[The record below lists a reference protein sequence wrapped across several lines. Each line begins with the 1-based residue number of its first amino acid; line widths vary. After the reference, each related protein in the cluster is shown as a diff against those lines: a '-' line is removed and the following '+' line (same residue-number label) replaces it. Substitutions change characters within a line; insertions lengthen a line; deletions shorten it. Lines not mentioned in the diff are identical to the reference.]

1 MHLETLVNQTAP
13 PNPSKSKICS
23 SQRPKVRI
31 VVTLDALIVVVMDIL
46 LVIVLNPNVNVK
58 LTLLL

>member
-1 MHLETLVNQTAP
+1 MHLETLVKIPAP

-23 SQRPKVRI
+23 SQRLKVRI
-31 VVTLDALIVVVMDIL
+31 VAMLGALIVKLMDIL
-46 LVIVLNPNVNVK
+46 PAIALNLSVNVK